1 MDTTKG
7 RRLAL
12 SLPRRQ
18 ICDLMH
24 FALKVPTIPVQRRM
38 NLAPLM
44 AARKAVN
51 PRPSWAAIFTK
62 AFALIS
68 ARHAPL
74 RRFYIGFPWAHLYEH
89 AFSVANIAIERSYEG
104 EDAVFGE
111 QIARPET
118 WSISKIDTRLRKVKS
133 CPVENIGSFRR
144 AMFIGRFPWPIRRF
158 LWWVA
163 LNCWP
168 RKRAA
173 YLGTFAVTAYGRLGA
188 SSLHPLSTA
197 TATINWGTIEANGD
211 VDARLIY
218 DHRVMDGST
227 VARILADLEN
237 TLNGEIVKEL
247 ADWVVWREEDEPV
260 QGRGKKGKFSTE
272 KSEHA
277 EGNQSL
283 VEGR

>member
-24 FALKVPTIPVQRRM
+24 FALQVPTIPVQRRM

-51 PRPSWAAIFTK
+51 PRPSWAALFTK
-62 AFALIS
+62 AFALTS
-68 ARHAPL
+68 ARHASL
-74 RRFYIGFPWAHLYEH
+74 RRFYVGFPWAHLYEH
-89 AFSVANIAIERSYEG
+89 PFSVANVAVERLYEG

-111 QIARPET
+111 QMARPET
-118 WSISKIDTRLRKVKS
+118 WSISKIDTRLRKVKT
-133 CPVENIGSFRR
+133 CPVEKIGSFRR
-144 AMFIGRFPWPIRRF
+144 AMLIGRFPWPIRRF

-173 YLGTFAVTAYGRLGA
+173 RLGTFGVSAYGGLGA

-211 VDARLIY
+211 VDVRLIY
-218 DHRVMDGST
+218 DHRVMDGAT
-227 VARILADLEN
+227 VARILGDLEQM
-237 TLNGEIVKEL
+237 LNGQIVEEL
-247 ADWVVWREEDEPV
+247 ANWIVWREEDEPV
-260 QGRGKKGKFSTE
+260 REQRKKGKFPTENAESTE
-272 KSEHA
+272 RE
-277 EGNQSL
+277 QVL